1 MTAASTSYRMPTLE
15 VGVLEL
21 SKLVNTVQADFLFVS
36 VNLSTI
42 FEKSNTNQSRFMD
55 DALKGLFI

>member
-1 MTAASTSYRMPTLE
+1 MPTLE

>member
-1 MTAASTSYRMPTLE
+1 MPTSE

-21 SKLVNTVQADFLFVS
+21 PKLVNTVQADFLFVTL
-36 VNLSTI
+36 NLSTI
-42 FEKSNTNQSRFMD
+42 FQKSNANQSRFMD

>member
-1 MTAASTSYRMPTLE
+1 MTTASTSYRMPTSE

-21 SKLVNTVQADFLFVS
+21 PKLVNTVQADFLFVTL
-36 VNLSTI
+36 NLSTI
-42 FEKSNTNQSRFMD
+42 FQKSNANQSRFMD